1 MGLTLEKKGK
11 NLEYLKEKG
20 KQYDAEF
27 IDLNLEYLGLMK
39 DVKNEI
45 DDITA
50 LDIGVG
56 LDSDEEK
63 EALRIKDALKIL
75 IKVDG
80 DTINP

>member
-1 MGLTLEKKGK
+1 MGVMLEKKGK

-27 IDLNLEYLGLMK
+27 LDLNFEYLGIMK
-39 DVKNEI
+39 DMKKEV
-45 DDITA
+45 DDFTA
-50 LDIGVG
+50 LDIGVA
-56 LDSDEEK
+56 LDFNEEK